1 MEDIRQRIKEAG
13 IGLNTKAE
21 ESLIELH
28 EKGYS
33 RTGISKYN
41 KSYKIKKKWT
51 GSTAL
56 AASLLWPNLIEV
68 GNDAKRGGYGG
79 EFVKLTDK
87 KQFVKN
93 LIDSKIDIIDFESLI
108 GRKIYS
114 PIYAYSYCNKYS
126 GKYNWEELCVTVK
139 SNDKIVVDNSK
150 KLATLVLERE
160 LGDIGPYLMI
170 GNIRG
175 RIRINNDIV
184 EYSIYRELTLGVN
197 NIIADIL
204 FTISENDHIKIVENI
219 DEITL
224 DKKFNVNKKRSWSLI
239 HFKYKD
245 DIIADE
251 KVVNELKKLLFTKI
265 QEAVKYQ
272 MSIFKDYNLYIEGKI
287 DHCIRPFSWHS
298 DYKLLKLIVTVNFE
312 KNIRDA
318 KYGVLFKL

>member
-1 MEDIRQRIKEAG
+1 MEDIRKRIKEAG
-13 IGLNTKAE
+13 TGLNTKAE

-51 GSTAL
+51 GSTAI

-68 GNDAKRGGYGG
+68 GNDARKGGYGG
-79 EFVKLTDK
+79 EFVKLKDK
-87 KQFVKN
+87 KQCVKN
-93 LIDSKIDIIDFESLI
+93 LIDSKIGIIDFESLI
-108 GRKIYS
+108 DRKIYS

-126 GKYNWEELCVTVK
+126 NKYNQEELCVTVK
-139 SNDKIVVDNSK
+139 SNDKTVVDNSK

-160 LGDIGPYLMI
+160 LGDIGPCLMI

-175 RIRINNDIV
+175 RIRINNGIV

-197 NIIADIL
+197 NIMADIL

-224 DKKFNVNKKRSWSLI
+224 DKKFNVNKKRGWNWI
-239 HFKYKD
+239 HFKYKN

-251 KVVNELKKLLFTKI
+251 KVVNEFKKLLFTKI

-287 DHCIRPFSWHS
+287 DHFIRPFFWHS